1 MLHVEIGRTHLKDH
15 LEGNGFNIYV
25 FQEKKLKINKLCI
38 HTFPEYVCREG
49 LETIKIPWNTK
60 C

>member
-38 HTFPEYVCREG
+38 HAFPEYVC
-49 LETIKIPWNTK
+49 
-60 C
+60 